1 MNAMPVNWTISHSNH
16 TAECPIELLREY
28 GMTAVAD
35 VRTSPYAAYG
45 SQFDRAQL
53 HRILESAEICYVF
66 LGAGVDGRP
75 TDLKMCAAS
84 DHIQYDLGAASVTFA
99 AGLALDS

>member
-1 MNAMPVNWTISHSNH
+1 MNATPVNWTISHSNH

-53 HRILESAEICYVF
+53 
-66 LGAGVDGRP
+66 
-75 TDLKMCAAS
+75 AS
-84 DHIQYDLGAASVTFA
+84 DP
-99 AGLALDS
+99 